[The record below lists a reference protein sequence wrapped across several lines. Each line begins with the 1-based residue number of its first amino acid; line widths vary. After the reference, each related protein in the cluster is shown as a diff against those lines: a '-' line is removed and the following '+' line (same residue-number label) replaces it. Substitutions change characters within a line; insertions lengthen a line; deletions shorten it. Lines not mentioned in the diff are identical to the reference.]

1 MGLYSTA
8 TPGEKKL
15 ELDGFTFYYNSAD
28 DPKNPNRDDGIEDD
42 IARDVAAEFIER
54 CGGSTM
60 QSGAQLVRM
69 KHEGGIRHATD
80 SGSHFFHLKRKHSLQ
95 GVFYIVK

>member
-28 DPKNPNRDDGIEDD
+28 DPRNPNRKDGIEDD
-42 IARDVAAEFIER
+42 IARDVAKEFIEM
-54 CGGSTM
+54 CGGSPG

-69 KHEGGIRHATD
+69 QRDGGIRHATD
-80 SGSHFFHLKRKHSLQ
+80 SGSHFFHIKRKHNLQ
-95 GVFYIVK
+95 SVFYITK

>member
-15 ELDGFTFYYNSAD
+15 ELNGFTFYYESD
-28 DPKNPNRDDGIEDD
+28 QDGIEDD
-42 IARDVAAEFIER
+42 IARDVAEEFIEM
-54 CGGSTM
+54 CGGSSG

-69 KHEGGIRHATD
+69 QHDGGIRHATD
-80 SGSHFFHLKRKHSLQ
+80 SGSHFFHIKRKHNLQ
-95 GVFYIVK
+95 SVFYITK